1 MDKIG
6 MVDGDKVFEILLKEI
21 NLWAPSTRRWDRG
34 YVRGLEN
41 AVGFIE
47 QCKSVG
53 PASQEVAQPEPTA
66 TPAPTQPEKCPT
78 CDCPWNGYKCPH
90 CDTDSAQPSEVGPFI
105 EIIFDASN
113 GPMNMVFVE
122 VENEKGQSV
131 NVGEWHDQAEGYSAL
146 RIPLGQSTAGSQEQ
160 LRELQELVSE
170 MFEIFD
176 EDSYGCDCGTN
187 ELGTCFFCRGQK
199 VNNEF
204 KDFIKT
210 NALTASPASC
220 HCSGLHRV
228 FMKLKPPPQKK
239 PARKGESK

>member
-21 NLWAPSTRRWDRG
+21 NL
-34 YVRGLEN
+34 
-41 AVGFIE
+41 F
-47 QCKSVG
+47 
-53 PASQEVAQPEPTA
+53 
-66 TPAPTQPEKCPT
+66 
-78 CDCPWNGYKCPH
+78 
-90 CDTDSAQPSEVGPFI
+90 
-105 EIIFDASN
+105 
-113 GPMNMVFVE
+113 
-122 VENEKGQSV
+122 
-131 NVGEWHDQAEGYSAL
+131 
-146 RIPLGQSTAGSQEQ
+146 GQSTAGSQEQ

-210 NALTASPASC
+210 NALTASPEVKS
-220 HCSGLHRV
+220 
-228 FMKLKPPPQKK
+228 
-239 PARKGESK
+239 

>member
-1 MDKIG
+1 MS
-6 MVDGDKVFEILLKEI
+6 
-21 NLWAPSTRRWDRG
+21 N
-34 YVRGLEN
+34 
-41 AVGFIE
+41 
-47 QCKSVG
+47 
-53 PASQEVAQPEPTA
+53 QPEPTA
-66 TPAPTQPEKCPT
+66 TPAPTQPEKCPKCGRT
-78 CDCPWNGYKCPH
+78 DCTSGDSTGLCGAGEFFDPENPALKCQHINLAP
-90 CDTDSAQPSEVGPFI
+90 TQPSEVGPFI

-210 NALTASPASC
+210 NALTASPEAS
-220 HCSGLHRV
+220 
-228 FMKLKPPPQKK
+228 QEDKK
-239 PARKGESK
+239 P